1 MLGSVEALFPA
12 TAAYIARLPHGL
24 DSHPDCQVKASLYR
38 STLEGRPIP
47 RNAADAL
54 PPRLKQM
61 VLSPAPVSAW
71 VPEVQ
76 SLALVTA
83 HLDVCCRSLS
93 DFERSCYL
101 RQRRLFD
108 SPLYRAVVKL
118 ATPNLLLR
126 TAALRWGALHRGT
139 TLVVQAN
146 ERGVAHLSMEH
157 PAHLWDKPTRLAL
170 TAGFRALLDLS
181 GARNTT
187 VEVVDA
193 SPTHMRMLGQWT

>member
-1 MLGSVEALFPA
+1 MLAAVEATFPA
-12 TAAYIARLPHGL
+12 TAAYIARLPQGL

-38 STLEGRPIP
+38 STLDGRPIP
-47 RNAADAL
+47 RSAAELL
-54 PPRLKQM
+54 PARLKRK
-61 VLSPAPVSAW
+61 VLDPDPVSAW
-71 VPEVQ
+71 IPEVQ

-83 HLDVCCRSLS
+83 HLDVCCSSLD

-108 SPLYRAVVKL
+108 SPLYRAIVKL

-139 TLVVQAN
+139 TLEIQEN
-146 ERGVAHLSMEH
+146 ERGLARLSMDH
-157 PAHLWDKPTRLAL
+157 PEHLWDGPTRLAL
-170 TAGFRALLDLS
+170 TAGFRALLDLC
-181 GARNTT
+181 GARHTT

-193 SPTHMRMLGQWT
+193 SSTHMRLHGQWK